1 MKIAL
6 VQSDIQWCNPQ
17 ANIEHFD
24 TQIAGAEPA
33 DLYILPEMWSTG
45 FVIEAQKVAQAEEEC
60 EALQWMI
67 ATAASRD
74 CALSGSLVITEGG
87 KYYNRH
93 YFVTPQGIAARYDK
107 RHLFR
112 IGGET
117 KRFTAGSE
125 RVIVEWQGVK
135 FLLQT
140 CYDLRFPVFA
150 RNGINEIGYDYDAI
164 IYIASFPTP
173 RMEAW
178 RTLSAA
184 RAIENEC
191 FVASVN
197 RTGKDIYCQYSGGS
211 VLWDSFGEKIA
222 ECGAAQCVVVAE
234 IDMSELKERR
244 KRFPTLRDA
253 DLFNI
258 R

>member
-1 MKIAL
+1 
-6 VQSDIQWCNPQ
+6 
-17 ANIEHFD
+17 
-24 TQIAGAEPA
+24 
-33 DLYILPEMWSTG
+33 
-45 FVIEAQKVAQAEEEC
+45 
-60 EALQWMI
+60 
-67 ATAASRD
+67 
-74 CALSGSLVITEGG
+74 
-87 KYYNRH
+87 
-93 YFVTPQGIAARYDK
+93 
-107 RHLFR
+107 
-112 IGGET
+112 
-117 KRFTAGSE
+117 
-125 RVIVEWQGVK
+125 
-135 FLLQT
+135 LLQT

-150 RNGINEIGYDYDAI
+150 RNGINESGYDYDAI

-222 ECGAAQCVVVAE
+222 ECGDAECVVVAE
-234 IDMSELKERR
+234 IDMSALKERR